1 MTRFC
6 SNFGAVLQKF
16 SFKVAVFRLYKTKR
30 YTVFRNFRV
39 ISMRFSAF
47 LCCSV
52 RCFYVFLCGFGVFV
66 PPLSPHLNRSFLFF
80 FFFLNPAGIMFKTE
94 PIRKLSNFDFYWTK
108 TLYPSNLN
116 KIKIFF
122 AFFKGYRYKWL
133 SVITPK
139 TISHGSP

>member
-1 MTRFC
+1 
-6 SNFGAVLQKF
+6 
-16 SFKVAVFRLYKTKR
+16 
-30 YTVFRNFRV
+30 
-39 ISMRFSAF
+39 
-47 LCCSV
+47 
-52 RCFYVFLCGFGVFV
+52 
-66 PPLSPHLNRSFLFF
+66 
-80 FFFLNPAGIMFKTE
+80 MFKTE